1 MQHRIHKAGELRQD
15 PITEKWVAIATE
27 RAKRPDSFREE
38 RKSQPSLQRYKADCP
53 FCNLAKFPQEPDILR
68 LPDDERNWQ
77 VHIFPNKYP
86 AFVPN
91 EEFRSWN
98 EGPYRATNA
107 VGYHELL
114 ATRYHNQDDATASR
128 HTIELELEALVLRYR
143 QLKSQPSVNY
153 IQIIKNHGKEA
164 GGSIEHPHHQIF
176 SVPVLPGDIADLLHG
191 TERYAKKHGEKA
203 FTIILNHER
212 EQKKRI
218 VFENDYFTAFCPYA
232 SRVPFETWIMP
243 RKSDPFFED
252 IGPEERYALAEA
264 MQQVLGKMYTGLQDP
279 PYNYY
284 IHSAPCDEN
293 GFVCDRSLFQHFR
306 WHVAIMPRLSMT
318 AGFELGTGIEINT
331 VLPEDAAAYLRE
343 QSLPEQIQ

>member
-1 MQHRIHKAGELRQD
+1 MHSSEHTTGELRQD

-27 RAKRPDSFREE
+27 RAKRPDSFGKERE
-38 RKSQPSLQRYKADCP
+38 KQAPLQRYKADCP
-53 FCNLAKFPQEPDILR
+53 FCNLSKYPQEPDILR
-68 LPDDERNWQ
+68 LPDSHENWQ
-77 VHIFPNKYP
+77 VHIFPNKFP
-86 AFVPN
+86 AFVPSS
-91 EEFRSWN
+91 EFRSWKQ
-98 EGPYRATNA
+98 GPYLTTNA

-114 ATRYHNQDDATASR
+114 ATRYHNQDDALASR
-128 HTIELELEALVLRYR
+128 HTLELELEALVLRYR
-143 QLKSQPSVNY
+143 QLKSLPSVNY

-164 GGSIEHPHHQIF
+164 GGSVEHPHHQIF
-176 SVPVLPGDIADLLHG
+176 SVPVLPSDIADLLHG

-203 FTIILNHER
+203 FTIILDYER

-218 VFENDYFTAFCPYA
+218 VFENEHFTAFCPYA

-252 IGPEERYALAEA
+252 IGPAERNALAEA

-293 GFVCDRSLFQHFR
+293 GFVCDTSLFQHFR
-306 WHVAIMPRLSMT
+306 WHIAILPRLST
-318 AGFELGTGIEINT
+318 SAGFELGTGIEINT
-331 VLPEDAAAYLRE
+331 VLPEEAAAFLRD
-343 QSLPEQIQ
+343 QSLPQTV

>member
-1 MQHRIHKAGELRQD
+1 MQHSDHKTGELRQN

-27 RAKRPDSFREE
+27 RAKRPDSFKEE
-38 RKSQPSLQRYKADCP
+38 RKTQQPLQRYKADCP
-53 FCNLAKFPQEPDILR
+53 FCNLAKYPQEPDILR
-68 LPDDERNWQ
+68 LPDDESAWQ

-86 AFVPN
+86 AFVPSD
-91 EEFRSWN
+91 EFRSWK
-98 EGPYRATNA
+98 EGPYLATNA
-107 VGYHELL
+107 VGHHELL
-114 ATRYHNQDDATASR
+114 ATRYHNQDDAIVSR
-128 HTIELELEALVLRYR
+128 HTMELELEALVLRYR
-143 QLKSQPSVNY
+143 QLKSLPSVNY

-176 SVPVLPGDIADLLHG
+176 SIPVLPSDIAELLHG
-191 TERYAKKHGEKA
+191 TERYARKHGEKA

-212 EQKKRI
+212 EHKKRI
-218 VFENDYFTAFCPYA
+218 VFENEYFTAFCPYA

-243 RKSDPFFED
+243 RESNPFFED
-252 IGPEERYALAEA
+252 IGPEERNALAEA

-293 GFVCDRSLFQHFR
+293 GFVCDKSLFQHFR
-306 WHVAIMPRLSMT
+306 WHIVILPRLSMS

-331 VLPEDAAAYLRE
+331 VLPEDAAAFLRE
-343 QSLPEQIQ
+343 QSLPAQL